1 MGCKQCAKNRQRS
14 LEKRRAMLEAKRE
27 RLTAAC
33 ENGDQGAC
41 MELQRL
47 AAAEQYREAN
57 RFRSEHH
64 MRRQYKSSL
73 IAGGGARF

>member
-1 MGCKQCAKNRQRS
+1 MSCKQCTKNRQRS
-14 LEKRRAMLEAKRE
+14 LEKRRALLEAKRE

-33 ENGDQGAC
+33 EKGDLRGC

-47 AAAEQYREAN
+47 AAAEHYREAN

-64 MRRQYKSSL
+64 MRRQYKSPLS
-73 IAGGGARF
+73 AGDGGRY

>member
-27 RLTAAC
+27 RLTAEC
-33 ENGDQGAC
+33 EKGDQRAC
-41 MELQRL
+41 MELQRI
-47 AAAEQYREAN
+47 AAAEHYREAN

-64 MRRQYKSSL
+64 MQRQ
-73 IAGGGARF
+73 